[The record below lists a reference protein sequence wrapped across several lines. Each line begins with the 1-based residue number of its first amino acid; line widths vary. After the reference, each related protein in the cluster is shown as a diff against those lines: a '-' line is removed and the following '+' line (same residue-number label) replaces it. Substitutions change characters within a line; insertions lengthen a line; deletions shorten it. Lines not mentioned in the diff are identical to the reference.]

1 MDYKGAEGLEFG
13 GGNTKVDPSVAAG
26 EISYLPKSLEKLLIL
41 AKNYR
46 KTVES
51 YPLKA
56 MASAF
61 GPTPAAS
68 MSNLA
73 TGRRSHSS
81 SK

>member
-26 EISYLPKSLEKLLIL
+26 EIYSIRSLETLLIL
-41 AKNYR
+41 TKHYR

-56 MASAF
+56 MALAF
-61 GPTPAAS
+61 GPTPAVS

-73 TGRRSHSS
+73 TGHRSHSS

>member
-1 MDYKGAEGLEFG
+1 MEYKGAEGLEFG

-26 EISYLPKSLEKLLIL
+26 EMPYLPRSLETLLIV

-61 GPTPAAS
+61 GPTPAVS

-73 TGRRSHSS
+73 TGHRSHSL

>member
-1 MDYKGAEGLEFG
+1 MDYRGAEGLEFG

-26 EISYLPKSLEKLLIL
+26 EVSYSPGSLETLLIL
-41 AKNYR
+41 SKNYR
-46 KTVES
+46 ETVES

-61 GPTPAAS
+61 GPTPDVS
-68 MSNLA
+68 MSNFA
-73 TGRRSHSS
+73 TGRRSHSL